1 MPVIDLMP
9 DDEQDTLIGW
19 VRDFLDRELPRSGLL
34 RSHVHDPSIA
44 ALLPRMGEL
53 GWFGLG
59 EPGAPPRY
67 ADEVVLFRELGR
79 HLVPGPLIATTIA
92 AEVAQSS
99 GNPALADS
107 FR

>member
-34 RSHVHDPSIA
+34 RSGVHDPSAA

-53 GWFGLG
+53 GWFRLG
-59 EPGAPPRY
+59 DPGAAPRY
-67 ADEVVLFRELGR
+67 VDEVLLFRELGR
-79 HLVPGPLIATTIA
+79 HLVPGPLIPTTLA
-92 AEVAQSS
+92 AQ
-99 GNPALADS
+99 LADVS
-107 FR
+107 GDPAR